1 MKKILIV
8 FSVFLLTLCLPVSV
22 NAAQWVDGLCIKAV
36 DGYAEIIDASPDLEG
51 DIVIPD
57 YYGGYGIEYI
67 GVEAFKDCTGITS
80 ITLGENIGGIYYN
93 AFAGCTNLTTVN
105 FNCKSYSQK
114 DSAGSPDRPVF
125 ADCPNL
131 TTVNIGKNVES
142 IPKYLFYGVSS
153 LKTVNFAGDMP
164 KIGQDAFKGCA
175 YSPETEAPVSSAPAV
190 SKPTATVTPSSQVDT
205 PSSKVDAPSSEPTD
219 TNTVGPDSSSK
230 PASSNNTNNNDSTT
244 TIIIIAVVAGVLVL
258 GLGIAAFLLFRSSK
272 DDDKKENDA

>member
-105 FNCKSYSQK
+105 FGAKSFSAKY
-114 DSAGSPDRPVF
+114 SAGSPERPVF

-153 LKTVNFAGDMP
+153 LKTVNFEGEVP
-164 KIGQDAFKGCA
+164 IIGADAFKGCSVDLRPA
-175 YSPETEAPVSSAPAV
+175 ESSTTSVSSKKPMSAV
-190 SKPTATVTPSSQVDT
+190 SPSSSDITSGIDSPSSQTTSIKT
-205 PSSKVDAPSSEPTD
+205 P
-219 TNTVGPDSSSK
+219 
-230 PASSNNTNNNDSTT
+230 NNTSSFD
-244 TIIIIAVVAGVLVL
+244 L
-258 GLGIAAFLLFRSSK
+258 GAESGGMNLWLLIGIAACTLIVLAAVAVVLIKSFKS
-272 DDDKKENDA
+272 DKQ

>member
-8 FSVFLLTLCLPVSV
+8 FSVFLLNLCLPVSV

-175 YSPETEAPVSSAPAV
+175 YSPETETPVSSSPAA

>member
-8 FSVFLLTLCLPVSV
+8 FSVFLLNLCLPVSV

-67 GVEAFKDCTGITS
+67 GVEAFKGCTGITS

-93 AFAGCTNLTTVN
+93 AFAGCTALTTVN
-105 FNCKSYSQK
+105 FGAKSFSAKY
-114 DSAGSPDRPVF
+114 SAGSPERPVF